1 MKWNS
6 HYICLMVA
14 RRFPSI
20 RCFLPIVM
28 LLTGWTSI
36 GAASSFEVK
45 VFGKGIPMILI
56 PGIACSG
63 DVWKSTVVQY
73 QDRYECHVI
82 TLAGFAGVPPEQS
95 DWFLDQVKNDLIFY
109 IKEKHLQKPVIVGH
123 ALGGFVALWLTST
136 EPDLV
141 SRVIIVDALP
151 FLPAAFY
158 PSATPASS
166 APFANQL
173 RQKLLNQTD
182 EQFQQAQIS
191 NFKNLITDSATAVAA
206 SQWGIASDKATVA
219 EVTYEMQTIDL
230 RDEIEKIKCP
240 VLVFATYLQYSPV
253 QTHDGIAA
261 LFNAQYAKLRN
272 YRLAVADHARHYLML
287 DDPEFMFSEMDP
299 FLAAN

>member
-123 ALGGFVALWLTST
+123 ALGGFVA
-136 EPDLV
+136 
-141 SRVIIVDALP
+141 
-151 FLPAAFY
+151 
-158 PSATPASS
+158 
-166 APFANQL
+166 
-173 RQKLLNQTD
+173 
-182 EQFQQAQIS
+182 
-191 NFKNLITDSATAVAA
+191 
-206 SQWGIASDKATVA
+206 
-219 EVTYEMQTIDL
+219 
-230 RDEIEKIKCP
+230 
-240 VLVFATYLQYSPV
+240 
-253 QTHDGIAA
+253 
-261 LFNAQYAKLRN
+261 
-272 YRLAVADHARHYLML
+272 VADFHRTRFGFAGDHCGCIAFFTGGLLSQRHAGIISAFCKSVTA
-287 DDPEFMFSEMDP
+287 ETAQS
-299 FLAAN
+299 N